1 DRTAVQDHRVAGQDA
16 VPAVSVAQEDD
27 AALRT
32 TLRRRTDHGVQTRT
46 VTAARQDTQPSLL
59 PAHRPPPWKSRPDTM
74 PRATRAP
81 DSSRGRHDP
90 AESMPPLP
98 ADAEGNGPR
107 GHADGN
113 GWKAP
118 AGELRR
124 LERAGRSRERQDQ
137 GDGQPGARAGAQLDP
152 PTVRLDDLARDREAE
167 PERPGLRR
175 HE

>member
-1 DRTAVQDHRVAGQDA
+1 
-16 VPAVSVAQEDD
+16 
-27 AALRT
+27 
-32 TLRRRTDHGVQTRT
+32 
-46 VTAARQDTQPSLL
+46 
-59 PAHRPPPWKSRPDTM
+59 
-74 PRATRAP
+74 
-81 DSSRGRHDP
+81 
-90 AESMPPLP
+90 PPLP

-175 HE
+175 HERVDDLVQPLRLDAGTVVPDLDDRIRAATPERDLDPAVVGPVRALAHRLTRVAD